1 MKIMVSTATQTKHP
15 STTQSAVLNQREA
28 ACPEAK
34 ETLQYKSPHYHCS
47 QQTSDLSVVQRLC
60 QWRWMTLVQVM
71 KTSQQLKKTP
81 RCAIMQRELLQG
93 RSKLLFVENLEIAHH
108 ESSEVPTRV
117 EEPLHTER
125 KFIVFES
132 CLRELLTTCKVC
144 GQAVGDISSKVVGTL
159 LIVEGMCD
167 KEHMLQWRSQP
178 LVRGSGA
185 GNILLAA
192 GVLFSGCAVAATL
205 RCLNS
210 IGVQTI
216 TERTFYNYQRAYL
229 LPAIN
234 ELFHRKQA
242 EMASELAGL
251 QVDLA
256 GDGRCDS
263 PGYSAKYM
271 TYSVLSMQNGCIL
284 HTEQVQVG
292 ESPEVPNSVS
302 MEKQGLAKCLM
313 GVEKLGIRI
322 RSLTTDR
329 HPGVNRYCRVEK
341 PEIKHW
347 SEKKLLAAS
356 RTHQVI
362 TPWIQSILN
371 HLYWV
376 AAMGQGDGE
385 LVISMWRSLLNHVC
399 NKHDGHDGPYKKC
412 LHDSLDD
419 REWLR
424 PASPAFLRLKTIV
437 DNARLLKDIRR
448 LSPEVQTFSLES
460 FHSVLNRFAPKSNAF
475 SVDGMQERTRLAVL
489 HFNENAARHQALTQ
503 DGEQRWKIKS
513 SKARRGH
520 FTVTTVKEDP
530 SYGYVDDLM
539 QDVVERCEHSSYKE
553 SFLSCEKSPPCYMS
567 LGFERPSKQE
577 LIAQRRTRFPVAST
591 LSNSS

>member
-1 MKIMVSTATQTKHP
+1 MQAF
-15 STTQSAVLNQREA
+15 TTS
-28 ACPEAK
+28 
-34 ETLQYKSPHYHCS
+34 
-47 QQTSDLSVVQRLC
+47 
-60 QWRWMTLVQVM
+60 
-71 KTSQQLKKTP
+71 
-81 RCAIMQRELLQG
+81 
-93 RSKLLFVENLEIAHH
+93 AHH
-108 ESSEVPTRV
+108 ESSEVPTRL

-210 IGVQTI
+210 IGVETI

-251 QVDLA
+251 QVHLA
-256 GDGRCDS
+256 GDGCCDS

-271 TYSVLSMQNGCIL
+271 IYSVLSMQNGCIL

-302 MEKQGLAKCLM
+302 MKNKGCQVLDGCREAGHQ
-313 GVEKLGIRI
+313 
-322 RSLTTDR
+322 DR

-347 SEKKLLAAS
+347 FDTWHVAKGLKKKLLAAS

-371 HLYWV
+371 HLYLV

-424 PASPAFLRLKTIV
+424 PGQEVIDVFNTIQFAPAEQDDYDVLVHRFNAYCEPQRNETFEKHAFCARMQHEGELFEQSSRNVQLEVQSCNFGEPKDFMVRDQLDCGTTDKKLR
-437 DNARLLKDIRR
+437 ARLLHQKELTSDKA
-448 LSPEVQTFSLES
+448 TDF
-460 FHSVLNRFAPKSNAF
+460 FK
-475 SVDGMQERTRLAVL
+475 
-489 HFNENAARHQALTQ
+489 AAEMH
-503 DGEQRWKIKS
+503 
-513 SKARRGH
+513 
-520 FTVTTVKEDP
+520 
-530 SYGYVDDLM
+530 
-539 QDVVERCEHSSYKE
+539 
-553 SFLSCEKSPPCYMS
+553 
-567 LGFERPSKQE
+567 
-577 LIAQRRTRFPVAST
+577 
-591 LSNSS
+591 

>member
-1 MKIMVSTATQTKHP
+1 
-15 STTQSAVLNQREA
+15 
-28 ACPEAK
+28 
-34 ETLQYKSPHYHCS
+34 
-47 QQTSDLSVVQRLC
+47 
-60 QWRWMTLVQVM
+60 
-71 KTSQQLKKTP
+71 
-81 RCAIMQRELLQG
+81 
-93 RSKLLFVENLEIAHH
+93 
-108 ESSEVPTRV
+108 
-117 EEPLHTER
+117 
-125 KFIVFES
+125 
-132 CLRELLTTCKVC
+132 
-144 GQAVGDISSKVVGTL
+144 
-159 LIVEGMCD
+159 MCD

-347 SEKKLLAAS
+347 FDTWHVAKGLKKKLLAAS

-448 LSPEVQTFSLES
+448 LSPE
-460 FHSVLNRFAPKSNAF
+460 SNAF

-530 SYGYVDDLM
+530 SYGQEVIDVFNTFQFTPAEQDDYDALVHRFNAYCEPQRNETFEKHALCTRM
-539 QDVVERCEHSSYKE
+539 QHEGELFEQSSRNVQLEAQSCNFGEPKDFMVRDQLDCGTTDKKLRARLLHEKE
-553 SFLSCEKSPPCYMS
+553 LTSDKAIDFCKAAEMH
-567 LGFERPSKQE
+567 
-577 LIAQRRTRFPVAST
+577 
-591 LSNSS
+591 

>member
-1 MKIMVSTATQTKHP
+1 
-15 STTQSAVLNQREA
+15 
-28 ACPEAK
+28 
-34 ETLQYKSPHYHCS
+34 
-47 QQTSDLSVVQRLC
+47 
-60 QWRWMTLVQVM
+60 
-71 KTSQQLKKTP
+71 
-81 RCAIMQRELLQG
+81 
-93 RSKLLFVENLEIAHH
+93 
-108 ESSEVPTRV
+108 
-117 EEPLHTER
+117 
-125 KFIVFES
+125 
-132 CLRELLTTCKVC
+132 
-144 GQAVGDISSKVVGTL
+144 
-159 LIVEGMCD
+159 
-167 KEHMLQWRSQP
+167 
-178 LVRGSGA
+178 
-185 GNILLAA
+185 
-192 GVLFSGCAVAATL
+192 
-205 RCLNS
+205 
-210 IGVQTI
+210 
-216 TERTFYNYQRAYL
+216 
-229 LPAIN
+229 
-234 ELFHRKQA
+234 
-242 EMASELAGL
+242 
-251 QVDLA
+251 
-256 GDGRCDS
+256 
-263 PGYSAKYM
+263 
-271 TYSVLSMQNGCIL
+271 
-284 HTEQVQVG
+284 
-292 ESPEVPNSVS
+292 
-302 MEKQGLAKCLM
+302 
-313 GVEKLGIRI
+313 
-322 RSLTTDR
+322 
-329 HPGVNRYCRVEK
+329 
-341 PEIKHW
+341 
-347 SEKKLLAAS
+347 
-356 RTHQVI
+356 
-362 TPWIQSILN
+362 
-371 HLYWV
+371 
-376 AAMGQGDGE
+376 MGQGDGE

>member
-1 MKIMVSTATQTKHP
+1 MTDDVLESAALLLRTRVSRDDISH
-15 STTQSAVLNQREA
+15 
-28 ACPEAK
+28 
-34 ETLQYKSPHYHCS
+34 
-47 QQTSDLSVVQRLC
+47 D
-60 QWRWMTLVQVM
+60 
-71 KTSQQLKKTP
+71 TP
-81 RCAIMQRELLQG
+81 RHRELRAVASAPDNVPFSLGEIEHAMALGRTGDEDEPAAQEDTSYVPSFSESFFRYLEARQTAFRWHVLQ
-93 RSKLLFVENLEIAHH
+93 RAK
-108 ESSEVPTRV
+108 
-117 EEPLHTER
+117 

-263 PGYSAKYM
+263 PG
-271 TYSVLSMQNGCIL
+271 LQC
-284 HTEQVQVG
+284 Q
-292 ESPEVPNSVS
+292 SPEVPNSVS

-347 SEKKLLAAS
+347 FD
-356 RTHQVI
+356 TWH
-362 TPWIQSILN
+362 
-371 HLYWV
+371 V
-376 AAMGQGDGE
+376 A
-385 LVISMWRSLLNHVC
+385 
-399 NKHDGHDGPYKKC
+399 K
-412 LHDSLDD
+412 
-419 REWLR
+419 
-424 PASPAFLRLKTIV
+424 
-437 DNARLLKDIRR
+437 
-448 LSPEVQTFSLES
+448 
-460 FHSVLNRFAPKSNAF
+460 
-475 SVDGMQERTRLAVL
+475 
-489 HFNENAARHQALTQ
+489 
-503 DGEQRWKIKS
+503 
-513 SKARRGH
+513 
-520 FTVTTVKEDP
+520 
-530 SYGYVDDLM
+530 GYVDDFM

-553 SFLSCEKSPPCYMS
+553 GFLSCEKSPPCHMS

-577 LIAQRRTRFPVAST
+577 LIAQRRTRFPMALT

>member
-1 MKIMVSTATQTKHP
+1 MAATVSASRPWGCSPFPLVTIGGEWRTRERGVP
-15 STTQSAVLNQREA
+15 S
-28 ACPEAK
+28 K
-34 ETLQYKSPHYHCS
+34 
-47 QQTSDLSVVQRLC
+47 
-60 QWRWMTLVQVM
+60 
-71 KTSQQLKKTP
+71 LK
-81 RCAIMQRELLQG
+81 QLQG
-93 RSKLLFVENLEIAHH
+93 RDPTAKNIVAIGSYDYGGYFFTNVAAILTEVANAHH

-347 SEKKLLAAS
+347 FDTWHVAKGLKKKLLAAS